1 MSCFV
6 SPKLIKLI
14 FLFSEQF
21 ACGTLEIKCLEI
33 NVAETFILSNMCVLV
48 YLESNQVCK
57 RCVYMSEVRA

>member
-21 ACGTLEIKCLEI
+21 ACGTLEI
-33 NVAETFILSNMCVLV
+33 NVTEAFILSNMCVLV
-48 YLESNQVCK
+48 YLEYNQVCK
-57 RCVYMSEVRA
+57 RYVYMSGVRA